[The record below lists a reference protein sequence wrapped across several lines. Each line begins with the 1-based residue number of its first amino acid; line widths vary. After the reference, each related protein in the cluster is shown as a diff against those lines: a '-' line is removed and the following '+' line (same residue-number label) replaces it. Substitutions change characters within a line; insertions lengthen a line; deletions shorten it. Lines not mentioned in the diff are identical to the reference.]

1 MQDRPHD
8 TELLQTIGDFLERE
22 LMPEL
27 SGPLRYRSLVAL
39 NLVRILHRERQQGAS
54 YLLRERDRLCRL
66 LDIPAEELIPGP
78 LAEQVEDLNQQLI
91 MELQAPEVS
100 AEFERAARD
109 ALMEVTR
116 DKLAIV
122 RPGYDAYDGSADRP

>member
-1 MQDRPHD
+1 M
-8 TELLQTIGDFLERE
+8 
-22 LMPEL
+22 
-27 SGPLRYRSLVAL
+27 
-39 NLVRILHRERQQGAS
+39 
-54 YLLRERDRLCRL
+54 LRERDRLCRL
-66 LDIPAEELIPGP
+66 LDLPAEDLIPGP

-91 MELQAPEVS
+91 MELQAPGATV
-100 AEFERAARD
+100 AFERAARD